1 MTNESLGIINNFNLT
16 NLNFSGIAQPERV
29 SQSVLISGQN
39 DLEKLSKDLMK
50 GMTKKA
56 YNQRQ
61 IIHIKQAEVMKV

>member
-1 MTNESLGIINNFNLT
+1 MTNESLGIINKFNLT
-16 NLNFSGIAQPERV
+16 NLNFSGIAQPEQRKE

-56 YNQRQ
+56 FNQRA
-61 IIHIKQAEVMKV
+61 IIHIK